1 MTLPILMCTDFSE
14 LSERAFPFAAAL
26 GRALECPI
34 RLVHVSDIDV
44 FHGGVS
50 GEGRRPWED
59 DLLRYIE
66 ERLASSAARLAALG
80 VAVESRVRLGIAS
93 HVLIAEAKDGV
104 RLAVIATR
112 GHGGLLRALLGSV
125 AMKFVQESPV
135 PVLVVPHDAEQ
146 RSHSKVLMPVD
157 LSELTT
163 GILADSLELLRSLG
177 STVEFFH
184 AHVPV
189 NTGTAGLLPV
199 PTETL
204 ELSGQVEERV
214 KEFAAHANMAGVP
227 STWAI
232 AHGHSA
238 SRAIVER
245 ATQIDAGLIVMP
257 GHGRRGLE
265 RFILG
270 SVAEK
275 VARKS
280 DRPVLVLKA
289 G

>member
-1 MTLPILMCTDFSE
+1 MCTDFSDV
-14 LSERAFPFAAAL
+14 SERAFPFAAAL
-26 GRALECPI
+26 GKLLGCPI
-34 RLVHVSDIDV
+34 RLIHVSDIDV

-66 ERLASSAARLAALG
+66 ERLATSAARLAALG
-80 VAVESRVRLGIAS
+80 VSVETRVKTGIAA
-93 HVLIAEAKDGV
+93 HVLIEEAKDDV
-104 RLAVIATR
+104 RMAVIATR
-112 GHGGLLRALLGSV
+112 GHGGILRALLGSV

-135 PVLVVPHDAEQ
+135 PVLVVPHDAEL
-146 RSHSKVLMPVD
+146 RPYDKVLLPVD

-163 GILADSLELLRSLG
+163 GVLADALELLRALG
-177 STVEFFH
+177 ASAEFFH

-189 NTGTAGLLPV
+189 NSGTAGLLPV
-199 PTETL
+199 PTESL
-204 ELSGQVEERV
+204 ELDGQVEERV
-214 KEFAAHANMAGVP
+214 KEFAAHATLAGVT

-245 ATQIDAGLIVMP
+245 AAQIDAGLIMMP

-265 RFILG
+265 RLILG

-275 VARKS
+275 VVKKS

-289 G
+289 N